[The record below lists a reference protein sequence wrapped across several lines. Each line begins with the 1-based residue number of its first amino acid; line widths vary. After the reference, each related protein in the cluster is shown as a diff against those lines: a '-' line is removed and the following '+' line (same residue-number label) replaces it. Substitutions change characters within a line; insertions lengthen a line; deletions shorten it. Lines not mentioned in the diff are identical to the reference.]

1 MAHQKLF
8 KVDVARSALYSALN
22 VFVNDPSSSTSAGY
36 SLHGDSTRS
45 STLKT
50 VPGIVPTGYQLSVV
64 IYRGYRSYRA
74 PSIGIYEVFEMGVH
88 TWMTREDF
96 SKS

>member
-8 KVDVARSALYSALN
+8 KVDVARRSALYSALN
-22 VFVNDPSSSTSAGY
+22 VFVNDLSSSTSVSARY
-36 SLHGDSTRS
+36 SLNGDS
-45 STLKT
+45 T

-74 PSIGIYEVFEMGVH
+74 PSIGVYEVFEIGSSHVDDA
-88 TWMTREDF
+88 RRLLQ
-96 SKS
+96 KLKV